1 MWGNTQILPDTQIV
15 RIWNWTN
22 FKTGKKDTQGY
33 NETVTSSEIA
43 KIKNTEN
50 CKHWR
55 WCRALELLDIVWQF
69 NFRILGSFWE
79 VWLLLKLNLCLVIF
93 KHFKIQVC
101 PKYMKHVV
109 TKIGIWML
117 IFILSIM
124 ASNWKQPRCPSAH
137 D

>member
-55 WCRALELLDIVWQF
+55 WYRATGTLGYCLAIQLQNTGI
-69 NFRILGSFWE
+69 ILRS
-79 VWLLLKLNLCLVIF
+79 LVIAQVKLMF
-93 KHFKIQVC
+93 SHF
-101 PKYMKHVV
+101 
-109 TKIGIWML
+109 
-117 IFILSIM
+117 
-124 ASNWKQPRCPSAH
+124 
-137 D
+137 